1 MDRYLVIL
9 SRGLAWW
16 VTSHVVPFIWVLL
29 LDWMDWCLVFFAR
42 ALLLGC
48 MDWCHVLRLSASR
61 LYLVILSR
69 RLAWWVTSRL
79 YLVILSRGLAWWVT
93 SHVMPFIWV
102 LFDLFFNARLC
113 GLMTFAWMQGRVA
126 HWLVI
131 RCKVVW
137 LDDFCLDAR
146 LSGSLTCSSMRGCVA
161 WWLLLGCKVEWL
173 IDLLFDARLCGLMTF
188 AWMLDC
194 VAAES
199 APECNKICQQAVRC
213 GVTLLHSW
221 RCGAERARQLS
232 RKFVGIRS
240 YAQSQD
246 EKRSRRRETRNTVS
260 T

>member
-69 RLAWWVTSRL
+69 GLAWWVTSRL

-102 LFDLFFNARLC
+102 LFDLFFN
-113 GLMTFAWMQGRVA
+113 
-126 HWLVI
+126 
-131 RCKVVW
+131 
-137 LDDFCLDAR
+137 
-146 LSGSLTCSSMRGCVA
+146 
-161 WWLLLGCKVEWL
+161 
-173 IDLLFDARLCGLMTF
+173 ARLCGLMTF

-232 RKFVGIRS
+232 RKFVVIRS